1 MKLAIRLLTLMCAA
15 AVVAVP
21 MTSAVEAA
29 TTDSKTAKKHVK
41 KPQRAPSVS
50 SRARPSDNPF
60 PPFDEDP
67 DRKASG
73 GGY

>member
-1 MKLAIRLLTLMCAA
+1 
-15 AVVAVP
+15 